1 MVADVINRIKQDLNN
16 NFLIVD
22 NWFNCNNVLLDY
34 IPQNGGWT
42 VRQILEHIY
51 LTNFFLLIL
60 IKKGTVKAI
69 EKARKQELVDIPF
82 DYDLNLTNLSMIG
95 EHKSFV
101 WTRPSHM
108 EPKGEIS
115 TGEIRIL
122 LNVQLQESLNC
133 LDQMPNGEGVLH
145 KTMMTVNNLGKIDL
159 YHYIYF
165 LSQHIKRHIKQMEG
179 IKAEMEGNIKNILN
193 KNGVY

>member
-1 MVADVINRIKQDLNN
+1 MITDVINRIKQDLNN
-16 NFLIVD
+16 NFLMGD
-22 NWFNCNNVLLDY
+22 NWFNCNNILLDY

-69 EKARKQELVDIPF
+69 EKARKEELVDVPF
-82 DYDLNLTNLSMIG
+82 DYDLNWTNLSMIG
-95 EHKSFV
+95 EHKSFA
-101 WTRPSHM
+101 WNRPAHM
-108 EPKGEIS
+108 EPKGEMS

-122 LNVQLQESLNC
+122 LNVQLQECLNC
-133 LDQMPNGEGVLH
+133 LDQLPNGEGVLH
-145 KTMMTVNNLGKIDL
+145 KTMMTVNNLGKIDV

-179 IKAEMEGNIKNILN
+179 IKAEKERNMKNILN
-193 KNGVY
+193 KNGLY